1 MQNQWYQLTY
11 PSVLNGPINLHQ
23 VKLMTVT
30 SARLLLLL
38 LLLLLLNIT
47 NIYYIIAAEAA
58 AVKTTTTTVKTI
70 NKVINYYKI

>member
-38 LLLLLLNIT
+38 LLLNIT
-47 NIYYIIAAEAA
+47 NIYYIIAAAAA

>member
-38 LLLLLLNIT
+38 LLLLLNIT
-47 NIYYIIAAEAA
+47 NIYYIIAAAAA